1 MMRRNDTIQELLEDV
16 MASEVYL
23 TNFASRPQTDYKLYQ
38 QSLMDFVVA
47 WCNLKQN
54 RHPSEFIPEMV

>member
-1 MMRRNDTIQELLEDV
+1 MRRNCSTHELLEDV

-38 QSLMDFVVA
+38 QSLMDFVTA
-47 WCNLKQN
+47 WCVLKQN
-54 RHPSEFIPEMV
+54 RHPGEFIPESV